1 MHVLTGRQSGRP
13 SSGGRRL
20 LMLGSNDYLGLAGE
34 PAVIDGAIAALRQ
47 YGAGHA
53 MNQPFATTPLHQAL
67 RERIAAFTGTE
78 AALLFASCTAA
89 NIALLTTLGAEGTI
103 LSDADNHASIVD
115 GCRLARGRTLV
126 YRSRDLADLDRT
138 LAESE
143 GRRTIVSDGV
153 FSVEGGIAPGRAL
166 AAAAKRAGTGLV
178 LDESHA
184 AGVIGRGTAEA
195 CGLDPRRDVTAFTGT
210 FAKAFGAGGGGYVA
224 GPAALME
231 EIRRAA
237 RFYIFSTG
245 MHVAAVGA
253 ALVGVA
259 LAEEEERRARLRD
272 NTARLR
278 AGLTAAGFTLLGGGT
293 PITPI
298 LIGDEDKA
306 KGFARALAERGVV
319 APAMTWPIVPR
330 GQARLRLQPSA
341 IHAAQD
347 IDEAC
352 AILAEEGHRRTAEQN
367 VDAMGPAIDRSLT
380 LHPPA

>member
-13 SSGGRRL
+13 QSGDRRL
-20 LMLGSNDYLGLAGE
+20 LMLGSNDYLGLAGD
-34 PAVIDGAIAALRQ
+34 PAVIDGAVAALKA

-67 RERIAAFTGTE
+67 RACIAAFTGTE

-89 NIALLTTLGAEGTI
+89 NIALLTTLGADGVI

-115 GCRLARGRTLV
+115 GCRLARGRTAV
-126 YRSRDLADLDRT
+126 YRSREIGDLDRC
-138 LAESE
+138 LADTD

-166 AAAAKRAGTGLV
+166 AEAARRAGAALV

-184 AGVIGRGTAEA
+184 AGVVGPGGRGTAEA
-195 CGLDPRRDVTAFTGT
+195 CGLDPARDVTAFTGT

-224 GPAALME
+224 GPAALMDE
-231 EIRRAA
+231 VKRAA
-237 RFYIFSTG
+237 RFYVFSTG

-253 ALVGVA
+253 ALQGVA
-259 LAEEEERRARLRD
+259 LAADDARRARLHA

-278 AGLTAAGFTLLGGGT
+278 AGLAAAGFILLGGAT

-298 LIGDEDKA
+298 LVGDEDKA
-306 KGFARALAERGVV
+306 RVFGQALAERGVV

-341 IHAAQD
+341 LHTPDD

-352 AILAEEGHRRTAEQN
+352 AILGEAG
-367 VDAMGPAIDRSLT
+367 RSVGL
-380 LHPPA
+380 LRLS

>member
-13 SSGGRRL
+13 SAGGRRL

-34 PAVIDGAIAALRQ
+34 PAVIDGAIAALRE

-67 RERIAAFTGTE
+67 RERIADFTGTE

-89 NIALLTTLGAEGTI
+89 NIALLTTLGAEGVI

-126 YRSRDLADLDRT
+126 YRSRDIGDLGRCLDET
-138 LAESE
+138 D

-153 FSVEGGIAPGRAL
+153 FSVEGGIAPGRDLAAL
-166 AAAAKRAGTGLV
+166 AQRAGAALV

-184 AGVIGRGTAEA
+184 AGVVGTGGRGTAEA
-195 CGLDPRRDVTAFTGT
+195 CGLDPAREVAAFTGT
-210 FAKAFGAGGGGYVA
+210 FAKAFGAGGGGYIA
-224 GPAALME
+224 GPAALMD

-253 ALVGVA
+253 ALVGVE
-259 LAEEEERRARLRD
+259 LAKQGERRARLRD

-278 AGLTAAGFTLLGGGT
+278 AGLSAAGFTLLGGAT

-306 KGFARALAERGVV
+306 RGLAQALSARGVV

-341 IHAAQD
+341 NHTAQD
-347 IDEAC
+347 IDDAC
-352 AILAEEGHRRTAEQN
+352 AVLAEVGQR
-367 VDAMGPAIDRSLT
+367 
-380 LHPPA
+380 

>member
-13 SSGGRRL
+13 PGAGRRL
-20 LMLGSNDYLGLAGE
+20 LMLGSNDYLGLASE
-34 PAVIDGAIAALRQ
+34 PAVIEGAIAALQ
-47 YGAGHA
+47 AYGTGHA

-89 NIALLTTLGAEGTI
+89 NIALLTTLGAEGVI

-115 GCRLARGRTLV
+115 GCRLARGRTEV
-126 YRSRDLADLDRT
+126 YRSRDIGDLERA
-138 LAESE
+138 LAETE

-166 AAAAKRAGTGLV
+166 ADAAMRAGVGLV

-195 CGLDPRRDVTAFTGT
+195 CGLDPAREVTAFTGT

-224 GPAALME
+224 GPAALMDE
-231 EIRRAA
+231 VRRAA

-253 ALVGVA
+253 ALAGIDMA
-259 LAEEEERRARLRD
+259 KEEARRARLRD

-278 AGLTAAGFTLLGGGT
+278 GGLSAAGFTLLGGAT

-306 KGFARALAERGVV
+306 RRFAQALAERGVV

-341 IHAAQD
+341 AHTAQD

-352 AILAEEGHRRTAEQN
+352 AILMEVATQL
-367 VDAMGPAIDRSLT
+367 D
-380 LHPPA
+380 LHAGRA